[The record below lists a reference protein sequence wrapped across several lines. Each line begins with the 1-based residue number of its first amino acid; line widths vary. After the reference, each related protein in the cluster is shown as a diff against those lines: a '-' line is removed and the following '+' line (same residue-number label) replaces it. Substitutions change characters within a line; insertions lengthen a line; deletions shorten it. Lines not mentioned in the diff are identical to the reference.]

1 MRGMSVVR
9 CRDSVGR
16 PNERSMVLDR
26 AVACSVTAASRA
38 ALAAGLVGSL
48 ALLPV
53 AWAQGSATRRRVP
66 RLPAAKPPYQGSVPG
81 TGAPIRVLAIGE
93 LTICGIGVARGDET
107 VTAATARALARSTGR
122 PVAWRAHGLSGATAR
137 DGLGRLLPRIAPEP
151 ADLLIVAFCVNDVT
165 AYRSPAAFADDLVAI
180 VTAARQ
186 PHRRCGGGHRGR
198 RAPRLF
204 PCTAVAAAFHP
215 RLALGRI
222 AGGSRSAYRAPA
234 EARGGTIS
242 RSVRAGPV
250 RLRRLPSQFESAPD
264 MG

>member
-1 MRGMSVVR
+1 MPLHPPS
-9 CRDSVGR
+9 
-16 PNERSMVLDR
+16 P
-26 AVACSVTAASRA
+26 AASRA

-53 AWAQGSATRRRVP
+53 ARRRARQPAGACRVCL
-66 RLPAAKPPYQGSVPG
+66 LPSRPDQGSVPG
-81 TGAPIRVLAIGE
+81 TGAPIRVLAIGKS
-93 LTICGIGVARGDET
+93 TICGIGVARGDET

-186 PHRRCGGGHRGR
+186 RVGERRWSSGASRPSTPSRHCRGR
-198 RAPRLF
+198 CAL
-204 PCTAVAAAFHP
+204 HP
-215 RLALGRI
+215 RLALRRI

-250 RLRRLPSQFESAPD
+250 RLRWLPSQFESASA